1 MLKPSHAA
9 GTKDLTIN
17 PSVSPRSTSDN
28 SVARRL
34 RPVNRLSMPRTVI
47 PAKKH
52 HVAREGFFGSRL
64 AKARSRA
71 KIAAAKG
78 RYEEM
83 VTVSS
88 AGQVQT
94 PLLAPQPPQQ
104 QKLGDQGQRE
114 EEGAAPVV
122 NGAVDHVGPHIYAKR
137 SEEHTSELQSPCN
150 L

>member
-34 RPVNRLSMPRTVI
+34 RPVNRLSMPRTAI

-71 KIAAAKG
+71 KIAAANG
-78 RYEEM
+78 RKEKS
-83 VTVSS
+83 VTC
-88 AGQVQT
+88 
-94 PLLAPQPPQQ
+94 PQPGGFNRRSWRRNHHNNRNRGIRDSA
-104 QKLGDQGQRE
+104 KKK
-114 EEGAAPVV
+114 
-122 NGAVDHVGPHIYAKR
+122 GPPR
-137 SEEHTSELQSPCN
+137 W
-150 L
+150 